1 MAGYELP
8 VTRMDQLGVG
18 STDYLGRS
26 LAGPGDSHSMSS
38 RSLAGGPGPSLSSPS
53 SLSSSMILSTG
64 KSSRPVSPPMIQVL
78 IFQHCSNSVNR
89 QQSTLHSTGDD
100 ELFATSQNRPSWFHI
115 LTLSSHIL
123 ILAPTDPQALIIWEF
138 HILTPPSLTP
148 QSLTI
153 SYPHITASQLIP
165 SQYYILTPHFL
176 KIWYPH
182 TIFPHNILSSQPE
195 SEYGVKYFTEQTQ
208 SVPSEASLTKS
219 NLFSLFIGLAIRVL
233 ILFYYAQAFYCSGLK
248 RVLSCH
254 VLASLFPRTKSRYIN
269 LFVYDY
275 TIIVWDHWR
284 GPGYALCQR
293 PQQAAED
300 ARTEQRRDCPD
311 ETKVGEEANFE
322 TFSMTCWILLDLLMI
337 CKRVCSSAVI

>member
-18 STDYLGRS
+18 TTDYLGRS
-26 LAGPGDSHSMSS
+26 LAGPGDSHTMSS

-78 IFQHCSNSVNR
+78 IFQHCRS
-89 QQSTLHSTGDD
+89 STLY
-100 ELFATSQNRPSWFHI
+100 TSYTNK
-115 LTLSSHIL
+115 L
-123 ILAPTDPQALIIWEF
+123 
-138 HILTPPSLTP
+138 
-148 QSLTI
+148 
-153 SYPHITASQLIP
+153 
-165 SQYYILTPHFL
+165 
-176 KIWYPH
+176 
-182 TIFPHNILSSQPE
+182 
-195 SEYGVKYFTEQTQ
+195 
-208 SVPSEASLTKS
+208 VPSEASLTKS

-275 TIIVWDHWR
+275 TIIVWDH
-284 GPGYALCQR
+284 
-293 PQQAAED
+293 
-300 ARTEQRRDCPD
+300 
-311 ETKVGEEANFE
+311 
-322 TFSMTCWILLDLLMI
+322 
-337 CKRVCSSAVI
+337 